1 MAKTWGWEVRPCK
14 TCTRTKDPINCG
26 NRNCP
31 DWAAWFTKS
40 WDELRK
46 VVLKEAAQ
54 NGQEKKLP

>member
-31 DWAAWFTKS
+31 DWVAWFVQS
-40 WDELRK
+40 WEELRK
-46 VVLKEAAQ
+46 MLQRRIE
-54 NGQEKKLP
+54 L